1 MKLFETDKKESRK
14 TRLRRLYFNFFP
26 AYRGTGAR
34 ITFISSGYSEIHV
47 KLRLYW
53 RTRNYVGTIFGGS
66 IFGALD
72 PIYMVQLINILGKDY
87 VVWDQEATVKFLRP
101 IDKTVFARFLITEE
115 LLKKIRKEVSM
126 NKKIHLTLPVN
137 FVDKQGTVYA
147 TVEKLL
153 FISDKEYYH
162 NLTLAKHRKQRDSE
176 NS

>member
-1 MKLFETDKKESRK
+1 MKLFETDKEESRK

-34 ITFISSGYSEIHV
+34 VAFISSDYTEIHIR
-47 KLRLYW
+47 LRLYW
-53 RTRNYVGTIFGGS
+53 RTKNYVGTIFGGS

-87 VVWDQEATVKFLRP
+87 VVWDKEAKVKFLRP
-101 IDKTVFARFLITEE
+101 IDRTVFARFLITEE
-115 LLKKIRKEVSM
+115 LLEEIRKEVAQ
-126 NKKIHLTLPVN
+126 NKKIHITLPVS
-137 FVDKQGTVYA
+137 FVDKKGTAYA

-153 FISDKEYYH
+153 FISDKEYYKS
-162 NLTLAKHRKQRDSE
+162 LTKVRKQKNPE